1 MSAVRRL
8 HIKLARVAKALKAWR
23 KQRSSDLRMQSV
35 VAKEVIG
42 HLNIAREARQLTT
55 AERRLRVYLRARI
68 QGIATV
74 NKMRIRQRKNFIVNL
89 CTPQGLAITHDEKQ
103 EVLCAHFQGCLT
115 VPRKAILNWEEL
127 GYHASDLSDLKAP
140 FLMDVLKKTVF
151 GMPKEKAHGPD
162 GFIGPNQK
170 PPAFCAIKILQ
181 AEETLRSTP
190 VAHTFFHLGT
200 FHSSISRPR
209 PQGFSSALLL
219 SQLHTRARDTLVP
232 LLHLCLIS
240 FRGCCVE
247 IRDSRRVMYGAQLSK
262 DLNLPLQQQPVAGVR
277 TPPQMSSPGLLRYR
291 SAPSTLLGD
300 VCGDFLPATGGGA
313 GHSPGS
319 PDHNAADAVF
329 TRFLAA
335 PPRPAAA
342 AANHFSSDT
351 AASLASQQQQHQQ
364 QLMYQSQQQMAAME
378 SLFRTG
384 GNGGLVRQSSSPA
397 GFLNHLNMDS
407 GYGNMLRAGMG
418 GGYGNGNGDPRLRGQ
433 LSFSSRQGSVM
444 SQISEMASEELGGG
458 GSDDEEAGSNGGAA
472 RGYGGIPGYPMGA
485 SPGGGG
491 GWDEPSPSP
500 SPSLPLSPGA
510 MKRPRDAAAAKNG
523 ASRQL
528 KQQYSLPA
536 SSKPSPEMAVI
547 EKFLQ
552 LQDAV
557 PCKIRAKRGCA
568 THPRSIAER
577 VRRTKISDRIRKLL
591 ELVPNME
598 KQTNTS
604 DMLDLAVDYIKEL
617 QMQVKVMND
626 DRTSCTC
633 SASRVKRF
641 AG

>member
-1 MSAVRRL
+1 
-8 HIKLARVAKALKAWR
+8 
-23 KQRSSDLRMQSV
+23 
-35 VAKEVIG
+35 
-42 HLNIAREARQLTT
+42 
-55 AERRLRVYLRARI
+55 
-68 QGIATV
+68 
-74 NKMRIRQRKNFIVNL
+74 
-89 CTPQGLAITHDEKQ
+89 
-103 EVLCAHFQGCLT
+103 
-115 VPRKAILNWEEL
+115 
-127 GYHASDLSDLKAP
+127 
-140 FLMDVLKKTVF
+140 
-151 GMPKEKAHGPD
+151 
-162 GFIGPNQK
+162 
-170 PPAFCAIKILQ
+170 
-181 AEETLRSTP
+181 
-190 VAHTFFHLGT
+190 
-200 FHSSISRPR
+200 
-209 PQGFSSALLL
+209 
-219 SQLHTRARDTLVP
+219 
-232 LLHLCLIS
+232 
-240 FRGCCVE
+240 
-247 IRDSRRVMYGAQLSK
+247 MYGAQLSK
-262 DLNLPLQQQPVAGVR
+262 DLNLPLQQQQQAVAGVR

-300 VCGDFLPATGGGA
+300 VCGDFLPASTGAGA

-319 PDHNAADAVF
+319 PDDNAADAVF

-342 AANHFSSDT
+342 PANNHFSTDT
-351 AASLASQQQQHQQ
+351 AASLASQHQHQQ
-364 QLMYQSQQQMAAME
+364 QLMYQSQQQLAAME
-378 SLFRTG
+378 GLFRTG
-384 GNGGLVRQSSSPA
+384 GTDPAAGNNGLVRQSSSPA
-397 GFLNHLNMDS
+397 GFLNHLNMDNG

-418 GGYGNGNGDPRLRGQ
+418 GGGGYGNGDARLRGQ

-458 GSDDEEAGSNGGAA
+458 GSDEEEAGSNGAAA
-472 RGYGGIPGYPMGA
+472 RGYGGIPGYPAMGA

-500 SPSLPLSPGA
+500 SPSPGA
-510 MKRPRDAAAAKNG
+510 MKRPRDAAAAAKNG
-523 ASRQL
+523 ASRQQL

-536 SSKPSPEMAVI
+536 GSKPSPEMAAI

-552 LQDAV
+552 FQDAV

-577 VRRTKISDRIRKLL
+577 VRRTKISDRIRKLQ

-626 DRTSCTC
+626 GRTSCTC
-633 SASRVKRF
+633 SASRQKRF